1 MGQDLGTTIQPFS
14 RLRSIS
20 SSSNND
26 KYPSHIHH
34 RNNRSCNDGQ
44 RNVEDTDNNSAH
56 VRDSLASTAY
66 PLANPKPGF
75 SLLGDRGVVAGTCAD
90 IGWNYVFSYAEDIRS
105 QKWDLQALK
114 SHRTQGVATKLCG
127 YGYDKYFDGARG
139 YTMLDIGAN
148 MGLSLMPYYSKG
160 WKVVA
165 FEPIK
170 DNINTLRRNLF
181 INGITE
187 DQVALVEG
195 AVTNQSGI
203 LEIYAPRGRTDN
215 TALSRKG
222 STLNVGGDVDVEKV
236 TAIEIDT
243 YINNAVSSDL
253 RRNIMLVKIDTQG
266 HELNVLQGMK
276 SFLSAPPSNEDLGG
290 WSFVVVAEYHVGL
303 QKAAG
308 HDPNEV
314 LNFMRSLG
322 YEVRC
327 KLTDIDPILSPA
339 SPKCGDVIFSKG
351 KPTKPESS
359 LEQ

>member
-1 MGQDLGTTIQPFS
+1 MTSTRRIYIIVIIAVAMLVVAQNL
-14 RLRSIS
+14 S
-20 SSSNND
+20 S
-26 KYPSHIHH
+26 PS
-34 RNNRSCNDGQ
+34 CFVFQDGQ

-327 KLTDIDPILSPA
+327 KLTDIDPILPPA

-351 KPTKPESS
+351 KPLNLNQVWNSN
-359 LEQ
+359 Q

>member
-1 MGQDLGTTIQPFS
+1 MASTR
-14 RLRSIS
+14 RLYIIIIIVVAMVVAQILS
-20 SSSNND
+20 S
-26 KYPSHIHH
+26 
-34 RNNRSCNDGQ
+34 RSCFVIKEDGQ
-44 RNVEDTDNNSAH
+44 RSVFNNASAR

-66 PLANPKPGF
+66 PLANPKRGF

-90 IGWNYVFSYAEDIRS
+90 SGWNYVFSYADDDRS
-105 QKWDLQALK
+105 QEWDLQAVK
-114 SHRTQGVATKLCG
+114 SHRTQGVATELCG
-127 YGYDKYFDGARG
+127 YGYDNYFDGARG
-139 YTMLDIGAN
+139 HTMLDIGAN
-148 MGLSLMPYYSKG
+148 MGLSLMPFYSKG

-170 DNINTLRRNLF
+170 DNIDTLRRNLF

-187 DQVALVEG
+187 DQIALVRG
-195 AVTNQSGI
+195 AVTNQSGV

-276 SFLSAPPSNEDLGG
+276 MFLSDPPSNEDLGG
-290 WSFVVVAEYHVGL
+290 WSFVVVAEYDEKL

-314 LNFMRSLG
+314 LNFMRNLG

-327 KLTDIDPILSPA
+327 KMTDIDPILPPA
-339 SPKCGDVIFSKG
+339 SPECADVIFSRG
-351 KPTKPESS
+351 KPTKPES
-359 LEQ
+359 